1 MSHYTKSLIQVWFI
15 IALGGVIGLTAM
27 NWNGNYEKGSPLA
40 ALHEVFDMIKT
51 RILEAHEGKR

>member
-27 NWNGNYEKGSPLA
+27 NWNNYEKGSPLA
-40 ALHEVFDMIKT
+40 ALHEVSDLIKT